1 MDALFQGDRNGWM
14 PCLYR
19 TVLCKHFG
27 LSHLFFFFPL
37 LFFKCL
43 VLKMKLAKPY
53 GQLKWIQEIQE

>member
-1 MDALFQGDRNGWM
+1 MAG
-14 PCLYR
+14 CLAFIEQFYVNILDSP
-19 TVLCKHFG
+19 T
-27 LSHLFFFFPL
+27 SFFFFPL

>member
-27 LSHLFFFFPL
+27 LSHLFFFFFPSPV
-37 LFFKCL
+37 FQMSSFKN
-43 VLKMKLAKPY
+43 
-53 GQLKWIQEIQE
+53 EISKTIWPA